1 MSRTSGAPRQNLMSR
16 LFRDVDSG
24 PRCPHGSVVCIGA
37 FDGLHL
43 GHRALVRHT
52 VSRARTLG
60 LPAVALSFEPLPREF
75 FAPAAPPPRLL
86 LPRAKAEG
94 LLALQADQV
103 GLLRFN
109 KRLSGLSAEEFVERV
124 LIRRLAAREVW
135 VGPQFRFGK
144 ARGGDIELLR
154 RLGEAAALD
163 GHGFSADEI
172 DPVHLDGERVS
183 STRIRETLLA
193 GDFAAAARLLGRPYA
208 IGGHVVHGRQLGRTL
223 GFPTANLRFGG
234 KTPAL
239 SGIYATWVHGIGEHP
254 RPSVSSLGTRPTV
267 AGVEPLLEAHLFD
280 FDGDLYGRRI
290 EVEFVAHLRAELKF
304 PDLDSLT
311 RQMHLDAAQAR
322 EWLRLDA
329 QRRPDYAQIQAV
341 SQPDPTDPRRAPTSP
356 AMAADAAEKTA

>member
-1 MSRTSGAPRQNLMSR
+1 MSR

-43 GHRALVRHT
+43 GHRALVRHM
-52 VSRARTLG
+52 VSRAQALG
-60 LPAVALSFEPLPREF
+60 VPSVALSFEPLPREF

-94 LLALQADQV
+94 LLALDADQV

-109 KRLSGLSAEEFVERV
+109 KRLSSLSAEEFVERV
-124 LIRRLAAREVW
+124 LIQRLAAREVW
-135 VGPQFRFGK
+135 VGPEFRFGK
-144 ARGGDIELLR
+144 ARGGDIALLR
-154 RLGEAAALD
+154 RMGEAA
-163 GHGFSADEI
+163 GFSANEI
-172 DPVHLDGERVS
+172 EPVHLDGERVS
-183 STRIRETLLA
+183 STRIRETILA

-239 SGIYATWVHGIGEHP
+239 SGIYATWVHGVGERP
-254 RPSVSSLGTRPTV
+254 WPSVSSLGTRPTV

-290 EVEFVAHLRAELKF
+290 EVEFVAHLRSELKF
-304 PDLDSLT
+304 PDLASLT
-311 RQMHLDAAQAR
+311 QQMHLDAAQAR
-322 EWLRLDA
+322 ESLSLDA
-329 QRRPDYAQIQAV
+329 QRRPQYAAPV
-341 SQPDPTDPRRAPTSP
+341 SPTDLRRASASP
-356 AMAADAAEKTA
+356 AQAASAAEKTA

>member
-1 MSRTSGAPRQNLMSR
+1 MSR
-16 LFRDVDSG
+16 LFRDVEGG

-52 VSRARTLG
+52 VARARALD
-60 LPAVALSFEPLPREF
+60 LSAVALSFEPLPREF
-75 FAPAAPPPRLL
+75 FAPQAPPPRLL

-94 LLALQADQV
+94 LLALDADQV

-109 KRLSGLSAEEFVERV
+109 GRLSGLSAEEFVQRV
-124 LIRRLAAREVW
+124 LVERLAAREVW
-135 VGPQFRFGK
+135 VGPEFRFGK
-144 ARGGDIELLR
+144 ARGGDIALLR
-154 RLGEAAALD
+154 RLGEQA
-163 GHGFSADEI
+163 GFSAHEI
-172 DPVHLDGERVS
+172 EPVHLDGQRVS
-183 STRIRETLLA
+183 STRIREALLA
-193 GDFAAAARLLGRPYA
+193 GDFASAGRLLGRRYA
-208 IGGHVVHGRQLGRTL
+208 IGGHVVHGKQLGRTL

-239 SGIYATWVHGIGEHP
+239 SGIYATWVHGIGEQP
-254 RPSVSSLGTRPTV
+254 RASVSSLGTRPTV

-311 RQMHLDAAQAR
+311 VQMHRDAEQAR
-322 EWLRLDA
+322 ELL
-329 QRRPDYAQIQAV
+329 QL
-341 SQPDPTDPRRAPTSP
+341 DPRRPTASP
-356 AMAADAAEKTA
+356 ALGADATQTA